1 MALETKNSGK
11 PRQVR
16 GTTAF
21 KYRNLYVFGVFAVS
35 GLSWFLF
42 EQLPSTKILNEK
54 IKNGYWDRTPEE
66 NYRLEMIKNNF
77 NPDTK
82 NLMQRKKEIM
92 SKKDAFSPLKI

>member
-1 MALETKNSGK
+1 MAFEIKNSGK

-16 GTTAF
+16 GTTAY

-42 EQLPSTKILNEK
+42 EQLPSTKKLNEK

-66 NYRLEMIKNNF
+66 NYRLEMIKKNF

-82 NLMQRKKEIM
+82 NL
-92 SKKDAFSPLKI
+92 KD